1 MFDERLRKLREE
13 RGLSARQV
21 AKNLGIPYT
30 TYLGYERDE
39 REPSAATLVK
49 LHALLDVS
57 LDYLLGVS
65 PCKSTDPD
73 LRQVCRATGLS
84 EKAVAR
90 LFEMKEE
97 AQRLPSLS
105 DICAPGLMSLAL
117 ECPEADLLFTQLQT
131 YCMAVR
137 RLKEHGSPSLT
148 PALLEEDPDLKS
160 ACETLLN
167 YGMAP
172 MDLSR
177 QAALSKLQMG
187 ETAAALLQHLVN
199 SISNDKE
206 EMK

>member
-1 MFDERLRKLREE
+1 MFDKRLRKLREE

-21 AKNLGIPYT
+21 AKSLGIPYT

-49 LHALLDVS
+49 LHAILDVS

-65 PCKSTDPD
+65 PCKSTHPD
-73 LRQVCRATGLS
+73 LRQVHQATGLS

-97 AQRLPSLS
+97 AQRFPSLS
-105 DICAPGLMSLAL
+105 GICALDLMSLAL
-117 ECPEADLLFTQLQT
+117 ECPETDLLFTQLQT
-131 YCMAVR
+131 YCMAAR
-137 RLKEHGSPSLT
+137 RLKEGGAPSLT

-160 ACETLLN
+160 ACAALLK

-177 QAALSKLQMG
+177 QAALSKLQMS
-187 ETAAALLQHLVN
+187 ETAASILKTLVE
-199 SISNDKE
+199 KE
-206 EMK
+206 KNGE